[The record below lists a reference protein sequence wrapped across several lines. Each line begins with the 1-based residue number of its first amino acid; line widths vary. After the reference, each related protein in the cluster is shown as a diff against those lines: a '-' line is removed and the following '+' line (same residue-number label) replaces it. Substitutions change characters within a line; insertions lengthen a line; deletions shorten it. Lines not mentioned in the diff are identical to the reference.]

1 MKKKKKSCR
10 FNMFEFESLIGLK
23 KDDAIEILKNNGYN
37 DIEIII
43 NSKSNNLCDSYLVCK
58 AEEKNGMVMLVLG
71 EFYLN
76 IKG

>member
-1 MKKKKKSCR
+1 
-10 FNMFEFESLIGLK
+10 MFDFESLIGLK
-23 KDDAIEILKNNGYN
+23 KDDAIKILKNSGYN

-43 NSKSNNLCDSYLVCK
+43 NSKSNDLCDSFLVCK
-58 AEEKNGMVMLVLG
+58 AEEKDGKVMLVLG